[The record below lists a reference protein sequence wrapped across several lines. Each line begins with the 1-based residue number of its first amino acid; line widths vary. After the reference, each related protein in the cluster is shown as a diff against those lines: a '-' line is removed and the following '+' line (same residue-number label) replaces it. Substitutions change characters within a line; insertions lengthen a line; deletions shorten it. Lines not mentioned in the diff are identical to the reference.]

1 MSETIIV
8 IIFFLILLISPIIRK
23 RLVAFF
29 KGRKGEFQVRLR
41 LRMLPTKKYK
51 VINNLLICQ
60 NGHTSQIDHVVVSEY
75 GIFVI
80 ETKNYKG
87 YIYGG
92 LDSEYWTQNIYG
104 KKFKLF
110 NPLLQNQSHVKA
122 IGRLLPDI
130 HPDFLVS
137 IVAFSRRATLKK
149 LHFDNVIYW
158 NRVNRFIRSYS
169 QKRISSEQVQKA
181 FSTLTE
187 LNSTSGETRNKHLK
201 KVRNEIYRRH
211 VSVNNGFCPR
221 CGGRLVM
228 RLGKHGKF
236 YGCSNYP
243 RCRFTH
249 KS

>member
-1 MSETIIV
+1 M
-8 IIFFLILLISPIIRK
+8 LL
-23 RLVAFF
+23 
-29 KGRKGEFQVRLR
+29 
-41 LRMLPTKKYK
+41 
-51 VINNLLICQ
+51 CQ
-60 NGHTSQIDHVVVSEY
+60 NMASSSLKPRIIKGIYMEGLIVNIGHKT
-75 GIFVI
+75 FMA
-80 ETKNYKG
+80 
-87 YIYGG
+87 
-92 LDSEYWTQNIYG
+92 

-158 NRVNRFIRSYS
+158 NRVDRYIRSYS

-201 KVRNEIYRRH
+201 KVRNEFYRRH
-211 VSVNNGFCPR
+211 ASVNNGFCPR